1 MGHGGFAP
9 FRTRL
14 NMIRSEIF
22 GTPTWR
28 VPVPELEPFRAALLA
43 DIRAR
48 WEQGDFE
55 RHANGYGYQSR
66 GELYTAGALAQLE
79 YLRVLK
85 QRFVATCQEILRL
98 RHGHAKNLPFDIY
111 AVQAW
116 ILVQTNESWV
126 DGPWH
131 NHHPATLSGCYYF
144 QVPQRGVGAEGL
156 LMFQRLEPPNI
167 FCPNMAAVQPVQGHL
182 VVFPSYLMH
191 RPTPCPS
198 AETWRISIN
207 MDAFVHWKKRIEDPL
222 SELSAENYQSAVAA
236 SRGTP

>member
-1 MGHGGFAP
+1 MLPLPADASVS
-9 FRTRL
+9 RT
-14 NMIRSEIF
+14 EIF

-28 VPVPELEPFRAALLA
+28 VAVPEMESFRSRLLG
-43 DIRAR
+43 DIRTS
-48 WEQGDFE
+48 WDKGPFE
-55 RHANGYGYQSR
+55 RHAHGYGYQSR
-66 GELYTAGALAQLE
+66 GELYSTVLLEQHE
-79 YLRVLK
+79 YLRVLRE
-85 QRFVATCQEILRL
+85 RFVATCREILRL

-144 QVPQRGVGAEGL
+144 QVPQRGAGTEGL
-156 LMFQRLEPPNI
+156 LMFQRPEPPNI
-167 FCPNMAAVQPVQGHL
+167 FCPNMAAVQPLQGHL
-182 VVFPSYLMH
+182 IVFPSYLMH

-207 MDAFVHWKKRIEDPL
+207 MDAFVHWKKRLEEPL
-222 SELSAENYQSAVAA
+222 TTLSSENYNAAVLA
-236 SRGTP
+236 SRG